1 MGIRSLLRKVFG
13 RDRAERAE
21 PTAASVP
28 PQAERTPEA
37 VEAPVTT
44 DAAAPSI
51 PAPAEEVVLSSA
63 EELVAAAFDGPR
75 PPASS
80 SDSDPS
86 GSESDS
92 ESASASDTAGSP
104 SPSNAVVELPQPRTE
119 AKPER
124 EPAAGPEADV
134 EPVPVEEPEAIAPE
148 PERVSVEPAPAEVEA
163 QVAPIAEPEPV
174 PEPTPE
180 PVQAEPAI
188 EPEPEPAKAEAE
200 AEPAQAEAEPIP
212 AEPVVEPEPA
222 KAEAAP
228 EPVQA
233 EAVPDP
239 EPEPVQLEAEP
250 LSQPEPA
257 QAEAEPQADAIPAEP
272 VVEPEAAPE
281 PVQAE
286 AVPDPDPEPV
296 QLEAEPAQAE
306 AEPQADAIPAEPVA
320 EAAPEPAH
328 AEAEAELE
336 PEAVQAAASKS
347 ALSPAKVKSRA
358 PGLSGAY
365 KAAGAALKKAGI
377 SGARAKVYLVLD
389 RSGSMRPYYKD
400 GSAQGLAEQV
410 LALAAHLD
418 EDATVH
424 TVFFSTDVDGVVDL
438 TLDTYESLVDT
449 THAGLGRLGRTSYHR
464 GVEEVVEHVEK
475 AGHEGPVLVV
485 FQTDGAPDAKLP
497 ARQALADVADKPLYW
512 QFVAF
517 GEDDSKAFDFL
528 RSAEGE
534 HEHVGFFHAG
544 PAPRELSDAE
554 VYQGLLSSF
563 RPQP

>member
-28 PQAERTPEA
+28 PQTERTPQA
-37 VEAPVTT
+37 VEAPVITE
-44 DAAAPSI
+44 AAAPSV

-80 SDSDPS
+80 SDSGTDTDTDTDAGS
-86 GSESDS
+86 GADSNSES
-92 ESASASDTAGSP
+92 ESDTAGSLG
-104 SPSNAVVELPQPRTE
+104 SSNAVVELPQPRTE
-119 AKPER
+119 AKPEPVI
-124 EPAAGPEADV
+124 EPE
-134 EPVPVEEPEAIAPE
+134 PVEEPEAAAPAPAPE
-148 PERVSVEPAPAEVEA
+148 PEPEPVQVEAEPEPEAVEAEAIVEPEPVAVEA
-163 QVAPIAEPEPV
+163 EIAPIAEPEP
-174 PEPTPE
+174 EPD
-180 PVQAEPAI
+180 PAP
-188 EPEPEPAKAEAE
+188 EPEPEPVAEPEPLTAEAEVAPEPIEAEAE
-200 AEPAQAEAEPIP
+200 AEP
-212 AEPVVEPEPA
+212 VSEPEPT
-222 KAEAAP
+222 
-228 EPVQA
+228 
-233 EAVPDP
+233 
-239 EPEPVQLEAEP
+239 
-250 LSQPEPA
+250 PA
-257 QAEAEPQADAIPAEP
+257 G
-272 VVEPEAAPE
+272 
-281 PVQAE
+281 
-286 AVPDPDPEPV
+286 
-296 QLEAEPAQAE
+296 AEPA
-306 AEPQADAIPAEPVA
+306 PKP
-320 EAAPEPAH
+320 
-328 AEAEAELE
+328 
-336 PEAVQAAASKS
+336 
-347 ALSPAKVKSRA
+347 ALSAAKVKSRA

-365 KAAGAALKKAGI
+365 KAAGAALKKAGL

-424 TVFFSTDVDGVVDL
+424 TVFFSTDIDGSVDLALDSYDGVVD
-438 TLDTYESLVDT
+438 E

-528 RSAEGE
+528 RTAEAD
-534 HEHVGFFHAG
+534 HAHVGFFHAG

-563 RPQP
+563 RP

>member
-28 PQAERTPEA
+28 PQTERTPQA

-44 DAAAPSI
+44 EAAAPSV

-80 SDSDPS
+80 SDSDTDAGS
-86 GSESDS
+86 GADSDSASESESESD
-92 ESASASDTAGSP
+92 TVGSLG
-104 SPSNAVVELPQPRTE
+104 SSNAVVELPQPRTE
-119 AKPER
+119 AKPEPVA
-124 EPAAGPEADV
+124 EPEPV
-134 EPVPVEEPEAIAPE
+134 IEPVPVEEPEAVAPE
-148 PERVSVEPAPAEVEA
+148 PEPVQVEAVEAEAVVEPEPVAVEA
-163 QVAPIAEPEPV
+163 EIAPIAEPEPE
-174 PEPTPE
+174 PEPD
-180 PVQAEPAI
+180 PA
-188 EPEPEPAKAEAE
+188 PEPEPTQ
-200 AEPAQAEAEPIP
+200 P
-212 AEPVVEPEPA
+212 EPVVEPEPVTA
-222 KAEAAP
+222 VAEVAP
-228 EPVQA
+228 EPIEA
-233 EAVPDP
+233 EAEPVSEP
-239 EPEPVQLEAEP
+239 EPEPTP
-250 LSQPEPA
+250 TG
-257 QAEAEPQADAIPAEP
+257 
-272 VVEPEAAPE
+272 
-281 PVQAE
+281 
-286 AVPDPDPEPV
+286 
-296 QLEAEPAQAE
+296 AEPAPKA
-306 AEPQADAIPAEPVA
+306 
-320 EAAPEPAH
+320 
-328 AEAEAELE
+328 
-336 PEAVQAAASKS
+336 
-347 ALSPAKVKSRA
+347 ALSAAKVKSRA

-365 KAAGAALKKAGI
+365 KAAGAALKKAGL

-424 TVFFSTDVDGVVDL
+424 TVFFSTDIDGSVDLALDSYDGVVD
-438 TLDTYESLVDT
+438 E

-497 ARQALADVADKPLYW
+497 ARQALADVADKRLYW

-528 RSAEGE
+528 RTAEAD
-534 HEHVGFFHAG
+534 HAHVGFFHAG

-563 RPQP
+563 RP